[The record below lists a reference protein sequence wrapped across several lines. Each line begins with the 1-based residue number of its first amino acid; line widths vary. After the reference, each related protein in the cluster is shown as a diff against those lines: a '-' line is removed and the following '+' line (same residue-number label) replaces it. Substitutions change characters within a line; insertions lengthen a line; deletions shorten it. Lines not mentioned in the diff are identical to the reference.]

1 MWRSF
6 NGLSIMA
13 KHVTGRSSFSRHL
26 RVFCNRRS
34 ERVKILDRARDEWT
48 IWRKRLEGGSP
59 IQNPNPPLLF

>member
-34 ERVKILDRARDEWT
+34 ERVTIRFRDRKEWA
-48 IWRKRLEGGSP
+48 IWRKRPEAGLP
-59 IQNPNPPLLF
+59 IQNP